1 MTLDDVAAQMR
12 ERFTASRGAP
22 VTITAEEWDAMAA
35 GIYLADKLEAFLA
48 TPADDT
54 LSAKAA
60 ELIRRVRS
68 GR

>member
-12 ERFTASRGAP
+12 ARFSDSRGAP
-22 VTITAEEWDAMAA
+22 VTITAEEWNAMAA

-48 TPADDT
+48 TPADDA
-54 LSAKAA
+54 LAA
-60 ELIRRVRS
+60 EAAALIRATRS